1 MEYLELFK
9 KLEEKQVRYLI
20 CGGLAVN
27 IYGIPRMT
35 ADIDLLLDLT
45 EENIEKFEN
54 AVKFLMYQAQI
65 PVSLKTFINKE
76 ERQNAIKDKNLIAY
90 SYFNSRSN
98 YMSLDVLIDVPIPF
112 ADMWN
117 SKESRLVEGVSVNIV
132 SIEQLIILKQ
142 YANRKQDQD
151 DILLLSKLIK
161 NRLPNDHT

>member
-35 ADIDLLLDLT
+35 ADIDLLLDFT
-45 EENIEKFEN
+45 EENIDKFEN
-54 AVKFLMYQAQI
+54 ALKTLMYQSKI
-65 PVSLKTFINKE
+65 PVSLKTFVSKD
-76 ERQNAIKDKNLIAY
+76 ERQRAIMDKNLIAY

-98 YMSLDVLIDVPIPF
+98 YMSLDVLIDVPILF
-112 ADMWN
+112 DDLWCN
-117 SKESRLVEGVSVNIV
+117 KQNRVVEGISVNLV
-132 SIEQLIILKQ
+132 SIENLIDLKQ

-151 DILLLSKLIK
+151 DIILLSKLIK
-161 NRLPNDHT
+161 R